1 MSDSFNDPLHLL
13 LCGSLWPK
21 SSSPDCLA
29 QFDFD
34 SGPLATPE
42 PEIKTEPEPDFK
54 RGLGSRHLDDHPSQA
69 STLPE
74 PRPRSVYHAWLASRV
89 PSCQNGGYITAG
101 AQRPLTRAN
110 LRLAHHIA
118 ELCVPQMIRIFWR
131 RHPFRAFVMVAF
143 SFVRG
148 TFPVFKGFTHALI
161 INEVQSL
168 LSSGHYTWSY
178 LIRLIGAE
186 LLAPGCRKIVRFV
199 RVSPFFT
206 NNEHFV
212 QNSARFLVE
221 YQQMEQRVRLDIP
234 TLSDPTVRD
243 LLAES
248 DLFVSS
254 FQGAGGF
261 GLLSPFDLIR
271 VFSLISE
278 LASHIFV
285 LSTIS
290 YGPLSIL
297 ALFISFLS
305 AAYPFVQSSL
315 LPRTYGFDAPVYSEV
330 EISLTEKQEQMRQLS
345 LSDTHRPEVMLF
357 GLGPWILQTW
367 AAARQAVLGLN
378 SSQQSLRSPSSIFS
392 HLNVAEIIA
401 ALQNLPFVLML
412 QTSTSL
418 GSLALYR
425 SSVQSIVYTVSTLF
439 ITLQMAVQG
448 VFLMGAFCASMEI
461 EPFLKPKNDTRVTY
475 KSWSGGMKI
484 EARNLSYTYPGCTE
498 PALRNVSFTLEAGE
512 TLAVVGYN
520 GSGKSTL
527 GKVLSRI
534 VDFNSGELLIND
546 VDVRRYEPAE
556 LHRATTA
563 VFQNFCKYNGTVAE
577 NVGVGYIPDLDRPAA
592 LRRAVRLAE
601 GDHIVRSLPHGIN
614 TRLDTL
620 GLDSMS
626 YSPAGMG
633 ACGARAPWASHGL
646 SGGEWQRIAL
656 ARAFMRAHKPEV
668 HFLLFDE
675 PTSALDAHAQNK
687 IFQTID
693 SIARGP
699 GADGEAPRVKTVL
712 FITHRLSVARRADK
726 IAMMEHGSITEFGT
740 HDELLK
746 RGGSY
751 AALYHASV

>member
-1 MSDSFNDPLHLL
+1 MFIIPLSLLFFSASLFFPPMPQSLNHPLHLL
-13 LCGSLWPK
+13 LCDAPWSK
-21 SSSPDCLA
+21 SSLPDS
-29 QFDFD
+29 D
-34 SGPLATPE
+34 SDLDHDPE
-42 PEIKTEPEPDFK
+42 QE
-54 RGLGSRHLDDHPSQA
+54 SHPQ
-69 STLPE
+69 PPQPPPQRQKGE
-74 PRPRSVYHAWLASRV
+74 VYRVWLASRV
-89 PSCQNGGYITAG
+89 PSQRNGGYSTAG

-110 LRLAHHIA
+110 LRLAQRIA
-118 ELCVPQMIRIFWR
+118 ELCVPQILHIFWS
-131 RHPFRAFVMVAF
+131 RHPVRTFFMVAF
-143 SFVRG
+143 SFIRG
-148 TFPVFKGFTHALI
+148 TFPVFKGYTHALI

-168 LSSGHYTWSY
+168 ISSGHYTWSH
-178 LIRLIGAE
+178 LIRLVAAE
-186 LLAPGCRKIVRFV
+186 FV
-199 RVSPFFT
+199 RLAAEKALDTFAT
-206 NNEHFV
+206 NNELFV
-212 QNSARFLVE
+212 QNSARYLVE
-221 YQQMEQRVRLDIP
+221 YKQMEQRVRLDIP

-271 VFSLISE
+271 IFSLLSE

-297 ALFISFLS
+297 AFAISFLS
-305 AAYPFVQSSL
+305 AAYPLVQSSL
-315 LPRTYGFDAPVYSEV
+315 LPRTYRFDSPVYSED
-330 EISLTEKQEQMRQLS
+330 EIRLTEKQEQMRQLS

-367 AAARQAVLGLN
+367 ATARQAVLGLH
-378 SSQQSLRSPSSIFS
+378 SSQQSSHSPSSLFS
-392 HLNVAEIIA
+392 HFNVAEVIA

-425 SSVQSIVYTVSTLF
+425 SSVQSIVYTISTLF

-461 EPFLKPKNDTRVTY
+461 EPFLQPKKGSQVKYVST
-475 KSWSGGMKI
+475 SGGMKI
-484 EARNLSYTYPGCTE
+484 EARNLTYTYPGCSE
-498 PALRNVSFTLEAGE
+498 PALRDVSFTLEAGE

-534 VDFNSGELLIND
+534 VDFNSGELFIND
-546 VDVRRYEPAE
+546 VDVRRYDPAE
-556 LHRATTA
+556 LHKATTA
-563 VFQNFCKYNGTVAE
+563 VFQSFCKYNGTVAE
-577 NVGVGYIPDLDRPAA
+577 NVGVGYIPDLDHPTA
-592 LRRAVRLAE
+592 LRRAVHLAE

-614 TRLDTL
+614 TRLDAL

-626 YSPAGMG
+626 YSSAGMG
-633 ACGARAPWASHGL
+633 ASGTRAPWTSHGL

-656 ARAFMRAHKPEV
+656 ARAFMRAHQPEV

-693 SIARGP
+693 TIARGP
-699 GADGEAPRVKTVL
+699 NADESAPRVKTVL

-726 IAMMEHGSITEFGT
+726 IAMMQDGSITEFGT

-746 RGGSY
+746 LGGSY
-751 AALYHASV
+751 ASLYQASV